1 MARVADNDYDPLNR
15 LIQSIQDKDTAAA
28 TGEIAATIRYEYDA
42 RDNLRKVT
50 DPKGLVTEYVYDGLN
65 NQTQLISP
73 DTGSTTYTYDAA
85 GNRLSQT
92 DVRGVVT
99 QYAYDALG
107 RLLSIQ
113 YPSDPAKNVQFAYD
127 QVQPG
132 CAADEGAAVGRLVR
146 IDDASGTTRLC
157 HDTRGNL
164 RRKIQDTAG
173 QELVVAYRYN
183 PANRLV
189 GMTYPSGLQLSYGRD
204 AQGRIQTVNLSR
216 DGYSLSLVTGMNYLP
231 FGPIGQINFGNGQ
244 SLTKAWDQNYWPHAV
259 GGSVLDYDFTT
270 NEVGNITGVA
280 SASEGTQTL
289 GYDRLD
295 RLQEVRDQNLALIEA
310 YTYDATGNRLSHQ
323 LGNQPATSY
332 TYPATSHRL
341 NAVGSTA
348 RSYDAVGNTLSG
360 VPGYETDSA
369 SYDARNRLVQVGAP
383 SAQLLANYN
392 GRGERVIA
400 SQGSPAAALPTTSA
414 GWTSAAGVRG
424 YVYDESGQVISM
436 LIGGNPLRYEE
447 IVWID
452 NIPVGRVESST
463 SAVTA
468 VHAIH
473 SDHLNTPRALT
484 NAQTQGGQAAGTV
497 VWRWKLNA
505 TSASGSNAFG
515 TQAAEE
521 NPDGN
526 SATVKFDLRFPGQQY
541 YAATGVNY
549 NYFRDYEPG
558 TGRYVESD
566 PIGLLGGAATYS
578 YAFSSPLRRTDSM
591 GLVAGVDDAA
601 IAVAGGIFIA
611 GCIISGA
618 CQSAGQ
624 ALEYAFNSL
633 CSTSAD
639 FCHDRFE
646 AELKRCDRWR
656 GHGPADDPNRWQRAC
671 EERAAHRRD
680 LCIRN
685 GGQESPDE
693 PGEWSPLD
701 IP

>member
-348 RSYDAVGNTLSG
+348 RSYDAVGNTVSG
-360 VPGYETDSA
+360 IPGYETDSA
-369 SYDARNRLVQVGAP
+369 SYDARNRLVQVGTP

-424 YVYDESGQVISM
+424 YVYDESGQ
-436 LIGGNPLRYEE
+436 
-447 IVWID
+447 
-452 NIPVGRVESST
+452 SS
-463 SAVTA
+463 
-468 VHAIH
+468 
-473 SDHLNTPRALT
+473 
-484 NAQTQGGQAAGTV
+484 
-497 VWRWKLNA
+497 
-505 TSASGSNAFG
+505 
-515 TQAAEE
+515 
-521 NPDGN
+521 
-526 SATVKFDLRFPGQQY
+526 
-541 YAATGVNY
+541 
-549 NYFRDYEPG
+549 
-558 TGRYVESD
+558 
-566 PIGLLGGAATYS
+566 
-578 YAFSSPLRRTDSM
+578 
-591 GLVAGVDDAA
+591 
-601 IAVAGGIFIA
+601 
-611 GCIISGA
+611 A
-618 CQSAGQ
+618 C
-624 ALEYAFNSL
+624 
-633 CSTSAD
+633 
-639 FCHDRFE
+639 
-646 AELKRCDRWR
+646 
-656 GHGPADDPNRWQRAC
+656 
-671 EERAAHRRD
+671 
-680 LCIRN
+680 
-685 GGQESPDE
+685 
-693 PGEWSPLD
+693 
-701 IP
+701 